1 MAKSNLSHAAE
12 TLLARQ
18 HHRLELL
25 QNRIADA
32 SPQKLLKRG
41 YSITLKDGKAVKSA
55 ACLQPGDELMM
66 KVALSTTSVDGAKKN
81 LEAEIPAWDFE
92 GVKTVAHNEW
102 NNYLSRIEIDGTD
115 DEKQISTLVSIMH

>member
-1 MAKSNLSHAAE
+1 MRKLSESRIKLQMAKSNLSHAAE

-41 YSITLKDGKAVKSA
+41 YSITLKEGKAVKNA
-55 ACLQPGDELMM
+55 ACLRPGDELITRLYEGEVKS
-66 KVALSTTSVDGAKKN
+66 KVES
-81 LEAEIPAWDFE
+81 IP
-92 GVKTVAHNEW
+92 
-102 NNYLSRIEIDGTD
+102 L
-115 DEKQISTLVSIMH
+115 

>member
-1 MAKSNLSHAAE
+1 MLQARIPSQVMRKLSESRIKLQMAKNNLSHAAE

-55 ACLQPGDELMM
+55 ACLQSGDELITR
-66 KVALSTTSVDGAKKN
+66 LY
-81 LEAEIPAWDFE
+81 E
-92 GVKTVAHNEW
+92 GEVK
-102 NNYLSRIEIDGTD
+102 SRVE
-115 DEKQISTLVSIMH
+115 